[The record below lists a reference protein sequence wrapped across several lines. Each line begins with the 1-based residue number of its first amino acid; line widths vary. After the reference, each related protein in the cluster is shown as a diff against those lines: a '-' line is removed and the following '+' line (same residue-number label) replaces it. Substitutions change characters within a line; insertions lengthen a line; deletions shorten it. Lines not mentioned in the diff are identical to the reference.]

1 MCGVCRLIDDVL
13 MYDIHGFMFI
23 VILQVVNS
31 IRSDPNATGM
41 QSADHV
47 ASLTSAVSQHGRN
60 RTTDSEA

>member
-1 MCGVCRLIDDVL
+1 
-13 MYDIHGFMFI
+13 
-23 VILQVVNS
+23 VNS